1 MKNREFIATVAE
13 RARDIP
19 KDEAEAVSRATLQT
33 LGERITGGE
42 ARDLAAQLPK
52 ELQPHLESA
61 PEPPEPFGLDEFIRR
76 VSERAGVSRDDA
88 RDGVYAV
95 VQTLQDAVTFGE
107 FEDVMSQLPK
117 EFGAL
122 AKPNVIP

>member
-1 MKNREFIATVAE
+1 MKYPEFIATVAE

-19 KDEAEAVSRATLQT
+19 KDEAEAVTRATLQT

-52 ELQPHLESA
+52 DLQPYLESA
-61 PEPPEPFGLDEFIRR
+61 PEPPEPFGLDEFIRK
-76 VSERAGVSRDDA
+76 VSERAGVSPDDA
-88 RDGVYAV
+88 RDGVHAV

-107 FEDVMSQLPK
+107 FEDVMSQVPK
-117 EFGAL
+117 EFWAL